1 MEVLHKMQV
10 MKPDMRRLEETTL
23 KSQRITVSQYV
34 GQNKIEVAA
43 PLPDNF
49 GLTVGSEFATPFDTS
64 TANSLLSKALYL
76 SDVAQKVGMRMK
88 KYYSAPTPT
97 EISFDM
103 EFTSYYNAYGEVV
116 VPAVLLMQL
125 SLGRRLD
132 LATLEGKIRKILDKI
147 KAGYQ
152 TAARSIDKSTNGAV
166 DFNLKDDL
174 PELPNNEYT
183 QAASTGA
190 SKAMDLFGF
199 VSAPETSVI
208 RFGDVFTLE
217 TAYITHVGVK
227 FSNILDTAGMP
238 TSCVCAITATLEQ
251 YPVAE
256 DILDMFGGAK

>member
-1 MEVLHKMQV
+1 MQV

-23 KSQRITVSQYV
+23 KSQRITVSQYI

-49 GLTVGSEFATPFDTS
+49 GLTVGSEFATPFDTG

-76 SDVAQKVGMRMK
+76 SDVAQKIGMRMK
-88 KYYSAPTPT
+88 KFYSAPTPT

-132 LATLEGKIRKILDKI
+132 LATLEGKIHKVLDKI

-152 TAARSIDKSTNGAV
+152 SAARVVDAKTGV
-166 DFNLKDDL
+166 DFNLNKEM
-174 PELPNNEYT
+174 PPMPNNEYT

-208 RFGDVFTLE
+208 RFGDVFTLDA
-217 TAYITHVGVK
+217 AYITHVGVK
-227 FSNILDTAGMP
+227 LSNVLDTAGMP
-238 TSCVCAITATLEQ
+238 ISCVCSVTATLEQ

-256 DILDMFGGAK
+256 DILDMFGGNK

>member
-1 MEVLHKMQV
+1 
-10 MKPDMRRLEETTL
+10 
-23 KSQRITVSQYV
+23 
-34 GQNKIEVAA
+34 
-43 PLPDNF
+43 
-49 GLTVGSEFATPFDTS
+49 
-64 TANSLLSKALYL
+64 
-76 SDVAQKVGMRMK
+76 MK
-88 KYYSAPTPT
+88 KFYSAPTPT

-132 LATLEGKIRKILDKI
+132 LATLESKIRKILGQI

-152 TAARSIDKSTNGAV
+152 TAAKSIDAATGINI
-166 DFNLKDDL
+166 DFKDITV
-174 PELPNNEYT
+174 PPAPNNEYT

-190 SKAMDLFGF
+190 SKSMDLFGF

-227 FSNILDTAGMP
+227 FSNILDITGMP
-238 TSCVCAITATLEQ
+238 TSCVCSVTATLEQ

-256 DILDMFGGAK
+256 DILDMFGSNK